1 MSKPK
6 VSENINKPIE
16 VNTAEPKEEPIVESK
31 VEVRSSRAA
40 KTTAASKL
48 NSNIKKPE
56 KVI

>member
-1 MSKPK
+1 MPK
-6 VSENINKPIE
+6 VPENIYKPIE

-48 NSNIKKPE
+48 NSNNIKKPE